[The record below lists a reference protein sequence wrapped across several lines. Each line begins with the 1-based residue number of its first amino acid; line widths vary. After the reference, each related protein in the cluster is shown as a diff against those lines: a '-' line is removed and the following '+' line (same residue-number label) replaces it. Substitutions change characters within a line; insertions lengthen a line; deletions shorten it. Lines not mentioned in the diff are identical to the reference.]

1 MISVREKF
9 FLDTNIFV
17 YTFESK
23 SPSKR
28 VLAQDLVSGALD
40 TRRGVISYQVV
51 QEFLNVATR
60 KFTKP
65 MKVAEAELYLARI
78 LMPLCEV
85 FPDSS
90 LYSQALSISSETGF
104 SFYDSLIVASAI
116 ASECE
121 ILWTE
126 DLQDGQR
133 VRGVEVRN
141 PFRSRH

>member
-1 MISVREKF
+1 MTVGREKF

-17 YTFESK
+17 YTFESR
-23 SPSKR
+23 SSSKR
-28 VLAQDLVSGALD
+28 VRAQDLVSSALD

-60 KFTKP
+60 KFAKP
-65 MKVAEAELYLARI
+65 MKVPEAELYLARV

-116 ASECE
+116 ASECT

-126 DLQDGQR
+126 DLQHGQR
-133 VRGVEVRN
+133 IRGVEIRN
-141 PFRSRH
+141 PIRSR